1 MDSFRCSGSVSVSL
15 SRCIL
20 YICFFIQRKPPFIS
34 PSGGFFCD
42 DLDMY
47 FDSALG
53 NVELIS
59 HSLIGI
65 AGNTKIVYLALPRC

>member
-1 MDSFRCSGSVSVSL
+1 MSVSL
-15 SRCIL
+15 FGLFL
-20 YICFFIQRKPPFIS
+20 YICFFIQRESPLIS

-42 DLDMY
+42 DLDMH

-53 NVELIS
+53 NVEFIG

-65 AGNTKIVYLALPRC
+65 AGNTKIVYLALPGC